1 MLISSV
7 GILPYS
13 AGYLIKFFNLTSAT
27 WVSVTLSALGWWMMV
42 TGQSFV
48 LYSRLRIVY
57 RNLWVLRLIKAMI
70 IINIFILRVPT
81 TVLAYVAN
89 FFTSSPASI
98 QGYNVMEKLQFQRLW
113 STKSTKSRLG

>member
-13 AGYLIKFFNLTSAT
+13 VGYLIKFFNLTSAA
-27 WVSVTLSALGWWMMV
+27 WVSVMLSALGWWMML

-57 RNLWVLRLIKAMI
+57 QNLWVLRLIKAMI
-70 IINIFILRVPT
+70 NINIFILRVST

-89 FFTSSPASI
+89 FFTSLQAPSKDTMSWRSCNWPNSASK
-98 QGYNVMEKLQFQRLW
+98 N
-113 STKSTKSRLG
+113 S